1 MQRISEADVKVTKDD
16 QAQINNFSKHY
27 QKRQEI
33 DEALVKLKEKISQHQ
48 DTLEEIDFADDD

>member
-16 QAQINNFSKHY
+16 QAQINNFSKFY

-33 DEALVKLKEKISQHQ
+33 DEVLVRLKEKVTQHQ
-48 DTLEEIDFADDD
+48 DTLDEI